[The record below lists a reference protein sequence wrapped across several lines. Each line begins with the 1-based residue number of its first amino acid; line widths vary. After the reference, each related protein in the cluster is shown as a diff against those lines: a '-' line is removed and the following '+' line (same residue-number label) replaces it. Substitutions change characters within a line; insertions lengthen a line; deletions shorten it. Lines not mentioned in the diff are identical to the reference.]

1 MTLSHITDQIAALP
15 DAEFEALRIWV
26 AHDALRRQEAPG
38 RQQAQAE
45 LVAALREQDALPAPP
60 AGDADTPLADLP
72 AWQDPGTLHADMY
85 LPGNRVLHDG
95 RVWES
100 THPGLN
106 HWRPG
111 SPGVDYRIWRDIT
124 PEPDE
129 PADPDD
135 PDAPPALPAWDPQ
148 GHPYKIDD
156 RFTYQGVEYRV
167 IQNHASQSHWTPD
180 AVPSLYATV

>member
-1 MTLSHITDQIAALP
+1 MTLTHITGQIAALP
-15 DAEFEALRIWV
+15 DAAFEALRIWV
-26 AHDALRRQEAPG
+26 AHDALRRQDAWG

-45 LVAALREQDALPAPP
+45 LVAALRADGAIDAPP

-124 PEPDE
+124 PEPEPEPDE
-129 PADPDD
+129 
-135 PDAPPALPAWDPQ
+135 PDAPPAWDGQ
-148 GHPYKIDD
+148 GHPYTAGDLL
-156 RFTYQGVEYRV
+156 TYQGIVYTV
-167 IQNHASQSHWTPD
+167 VQSHTSASHWTPD
-180 AVPSLYATV
+180 TVPSLYSVA